1 MTDSTEPIT
10 IQLSV
15 DWGAGPLWVKVGHEA
30 ADNYL
35 ADEITEVVP
44 LSDELRAA
52 IETWDERYQQR
63 LNKDDP
69 AASRKFTPD
78 EETEFTAEG
87 TRGHERKERSTWG
100 ESHSAS
106 PPAFSHVPSCAL
118 GGEHSSTGSR
128 TGGAA

>member
-87 TRGHERKERSTWG
+87 IRLAQRIKSE
-100 ESHSAS
+100 
-106 PPAFSHVPSCAL
+106 VPIQISVEYVDTH
-118 GGEHSSTGSR
+118 GKQWPITDNHDSQGSDHR
-128 TGGAA
+128 HNN